1 MIYDY
6 YNLLIYLLKIKFKSF
21 SFDYLKIK
29 KNTKIICSIVQ
40 VEWSV
45 LL

>member
-6 YNLLIYLLKIKFKSF
+6 YNLLIYSLKIKFKSF

-29 KNTKIICSIVQ
+29 KILK
-40 VEWSV
+40 
-45 LL
+45 LFAA